1 MSQHRNFSSTAQSL
15 LQALSAR
22 RTQAPQLFN
31 SFSITLGLRIFA
43 AVTQTEG
50 EPFLNC
56 GNLLETRTLPPYYK
70 EQPPTNLTPMGW
82 EVQRMR
88 WVEEVQHREGERERG
103 KKERGRYAG
112 GERAGKAVPVESGK
126 RRKSFWGL
134 LGTPRMASS
143 GSEVM
148 QP

>member
-1 MSQHRNFSSTAQSL
+1 MSQHRNFSTAHSL

-22 RTQAPQLFN
+22 RTQAPRIFN
-31 SFSITLGLRIFA
+31 SFSITWGLRIFA

-56 GNLLETRTLPPYYK
+56 GNLLDTRTLPPCWCYK
-70 EQPPTNLTPMGW
+70 DQQLTPMGW

-88 WVEEVQHREGERERG
+88 WVEEAQRQEGERERG

-134 LGTPRMASS
+134 LGTPQMASG

>member
-1 MSQHRNFSSTAQSL
+1 MSQHRKFSTARSL

-22 RTQAPQLFN
+22 RTQAPRIFN

-50 EPFLNC
+50 KPFLNC

-70 EQPPTNLTPMGW
+70 DQQPTNLTPMGW

-88 WVEEVQHREGERERG
+88 WVEEAQRREGEREG
-103 KKERGRYAG
+103 
-112 GERAGKAVPVESGK
+112 GK
-126 RRKSFWGL
+126 RREGVTQEGKGLAKQCLWDLVREGSPFGDFWGH
-134 LGTPRMASS
+134 LGWRA
-143 GSEVM
+143 VALK
-148 QP
+148 